1 MSKKYQDLIYKNV
14 VVPLSSIPF
23 HSDCS
28 CIERAIAE
36 EFPVHLAIH
45 RITKAQDLPQKYVE
59 LHKHSAP
66 EINILIGDEG
76 EMEYRFQLGDEIYN
90 VSSPSSIWIP
100 SELKHAAN
108 LIKGSGTYVCVILSD
123 TYITQ

>member
-1 MSKKYQDLIYKNV
+1 MSKKYQNLIYRNV
-14 VVPLSSIPF
+14 LAPLSSVPF

-28 CIERAIAE
+28 CIERAVAE

-45 RITKAQDLPQKYVE
+45 RITKAQGLPQKYVE
-59 LHKHSAP
+59 LHEHNAP

-76 EMEYRFQLGDEIYN
+76 EMEYQFQLEDEIYH
-90 VSSPSSIWIP
+90 VRSPASIWIP

-108 LIKGSGTYVCVILSD
+108 LIKGSGTYVCVILSG
-123 TYITQ
+123 TYVTQ